1 MNNLFVSVYLHY
13 TLVSLVSLVVNYL
26 DYLVAEW
33 FELDFLN

>member
-13 TLVSLVSLVVNYL
+13 TLVSLVVNYL

>member
-13 TLVSLVSLVVNYL
+13 TLVSLASVNYL

>member
-13 TLVSLVSLVVNYL
+13 TLVSSVSLVVNYL